1 MTTVAG
7 VTETGNQQADTSP
20 VIYRAH
26 EALEAAGEPQP
37 FVLNPS
43 SLDED
48 MAAYAIA
55 LAIRENMHRLSVR
68 ERIVLAAALLPEF
81 EQTDMQDYP

>member
-7 VTETGNQQADTSP
+7 VTENGIQQADTSP
-20 VIYRAH
+20 TIHRAH
-26 EALEAAGEPQP
+26 EALTAAGEPQL
-37 FVLNPS
+37 FELNPNAY
-43 SLDED
+43 DED

-55 LAIRENMHRLSVR
+55 LAIRANMHQLPVR

-81 EQTDMQDYP
+81 HQPDVQD